1 MASVVRP
8 YALGAVVF
16 GVSPLGGA
24 GAGGGRGP
32 RPARADLS
40 GIVNS
45 GNVKEVFSGDEF
57 RGELEK
63 AGDRLVVLDVS
74 TKTCGPCRLIFP
86 KLVKLSL
93 DYPEAVFL
101 KVNGDHSTETRVKL
115 SLFLDL
121 HSSPKNVRPQC
132 VQALMREWNVRS
144 VPMFRFYRNGEVIH
158 SHTGAKEDVLKSNF
172 LRHYE
177 AAPSIAA

>member
-1 MASVVRP
+1 MAAAAAP
-8 YALGAVVF
+8 GALRRRG
-16 GVSPLGGA
+16 GGGA
-24 GAGGGRGP
+24 GRGP
-32 RPARADLS
+32 QPARADLS
-40 GIVNS
+40 GVVNS

-63 AGDRLVVLDVS
+63 AGDRLVVLDIS

-101 KVNGDHSTETRVKL
+101 KVNGDHSPDTR
-115 SLFLDL
+115 
-121 HSSPKNVRPQC
+121 
-132 VQALMREWNVRS
+132 ALMREWGVRS